1 MKSLI
6 VTPSFSIINLA
17 LLLFTLGTI
26 IPAITFS
33 DYLNIPSERTTF
45 KGVGVILILASVFL
59 LAYIGKCKFLRSE
72 LPFFVA
78 IISLPFLFAIS
89 ASIYDISESLVQW
102 LRFLS
107 VLLIVIFLF
116 SLKENELFQI
126 LRLYCYIVL
135 ALAFI
140 SVLQYLVGYP
150 TYEKFPLVNINSNKS
165 IIFEQN
171 VYGLLVYMSFLIFSL
186 ISFNTKKTRKW
197 LTNLIYLFGIF
208 ISFYRTVYALIL
220 LRFILKNILISSLI
234 LISIFI
240 FVTLYFS
247 EIWSAI
253 SEIFKLDQLTTLTGR
268 NFLWSIALESF
279 NNAPFIGLGEN
290 AIPEISNA
298 VLNRDPPYTT
308 YHNVLFDVL
317 AISGVLG
324 FLIYSFLFIYFF
336 IRIENEHRLIYL
348 LLMAPALLNT
358 YIAFMPNPLGGI
370 LGVFIFYSISVKRN
384 RLNYQ
389 KITND

>member
-1 MKSLI
+1 MKPLI

-150 TYEKFPLVNINSNKS
+150 TYEKFPLININSNKS

-208 ISFYRTVYALIL
+208 IYFYRTVYALIL
-220 LRFILKNILISSLI
+220 LRFILKNILIASSI

-279 NNAPFIGLGEN
+279 NNAPLIGLGEN